1 MNILNDAQVSNLLD
15 YEGTED
21 ALVSAFGDLGRSQAQ
36 AMVRSRVDCGPVK
49 LSAMGAIWL
58 RHQIAAVKCYPT
70 IEGRFAFAL
79 NLFDL
84 HRNELVAV
92 LPGTEITRFRT
103 AAMARLAARAACQ
116 GVPEIACIFGF
127 GTIGRSIGAALDG
140 ALPIQELHIVD
151 PAVDAQLL
159 ASMQPAFKCRL
170 KIASVDSVERSGL
183 VITATR
189 SKNPVFNGKRLA
201 PGTTVIAMGTS
212 LPNGSEL
219 DETTLGRA
227 ARVVVEW
234 KPQSISEAG
243 EVVLGLKCGA
253 LSPDRLVD
261 LPELLTGRAN
271 WRESSSDIVVFKS
284 VGIGLADL
292 AAAWLA
298 CARHKAAARRE
309 TA

>member
-1 MNILNDAQVSNLLD
+1 MNILNDAQVNDLLD

-21 ALVSAFGDLGRSQAQ
+21 VLASAFGDLGRSQAQ
-36 AMVRSRVDCGPVK
+36 AMARNRVDCGRVK

-58 RHQIAAVKCYPT
+58 RHQIAGVKCYPT
-70 IEGRFAFAL
+70 IDGRFAFAL

-116 GVPEIACIFGF
+116 GVPNIACIFGF
-127 GTIGRSIGAALDG
+127 GNIGRSIGAALDG
-140 ALPIQELHIVD
+140 ALPMQELHIVD
-151 PAVDAQLL
+151 PAVNAQML
-159 ASMQPAFKCRL
+159 ASLQLAFKCRL
-170 KIASVDSVERSGL
+170 KVAGVDSVERSGL

-189 SKNPVFNGKRLA
+189 SKTPVFDGKRLA

-212 LPNGSEL
+212 LPHGSEL
-219 DETTLGRA
+219 DKTTLGRA

-234 KPQSISEAG
+234 KPQSIPEAG
-243 EVVLGLKCGA
+243 EVVLGMECGA
-253 LSPDRLVD
+253 LSPDRIVD

-271 WRESSSDIVVFKS
+271 WRESPSDIVVFKS

-298 CARHKAAARRE
+298 CERHKSADRKA
-309 TA
+309 TT